1 MGTRLS
7 GQALI
12 NKLTD
17 FVEWLSQRRQPR
29 RAPAGVDL
37 FRYQIYQIEK
47 TLADTQPMST
57 ARSANKPVEP
67 MTEQQKIMDLA
78 G

>member
-7 GQALI
+7 GQALV

-17 FVEWLSQRRQPR
+17 FMDWLNQER
-29 RAPAGVDL
+29 
-37 FRYQIYQIEK
+37 QIYTTPPSLDQFHQIEK
-47 TLADTQPMST
+47 TLADTRPT
-57 ARSANKPVEP
+57 RVLRSANRPVEP

>member
-7 GQALI
+7 GQALV

-17 FVEWLSQRRQPR
+17 FMDWLNQER
-29 RAPAGVDL
+29 
-37 FRYQIYQIEK
+37 QIYTTPPSLDQFRQEIHQIEK
-47 TLADTQPMST
+47 TLADTRPT
-57 ARSANKPVEP
+57 RVLRSANRPVEP